1 MTHADLAAL
10 PVAEKI
16 QLMEALWDS
25 LCDDPAAA
33 AAIPAWHGEVLAERA
48 LQLDQG
54 SEELA
59 PWNDAKQ
66 SIRDQITKL

>member
-10 PVAEKI
+10 PVAERI
-16 QLMEALWDS
+16 QLMEVLWDS

-33 AAIPAWHGEVLAERA
+33 AAIPAWHDEVLAERA

-59 PWNDAKQ
+59 PWNEAKQ
-66 SIRDQITKL
+66 RIRAQITKP

>member
-16 QLMEALWDS
+16 QLMEALWGS
-25 LCDDPAAA
+25 LCDDPDAA
-33 AAIPAWHGEVLAERA
+33 AAIPAWHDEVLAERA

-54 SEELA
+54 SEELT
-59 PWNDAKQ
+59 PWNEAKHR
-66 SIRDQITKL
+66 IRTQITKS

>member
-16 QLMEALWDS
+16 LLMEALWDS
-25 LCDDPAAA
+25 LCDDPTAA
-33 AAIPAWHGEVLAERA
+33 AAIPAWHDEVLAERA

-54 SEELA
+54 NEELA
-59 PWNDAKQ
+59 PWNEAKQ
-66 SIRDQITKL
+66 NIRTQITKR

>member
-10 PVAEKI
+10 PIAEKI
-16 QLMEALWDS
+16 QLMEALWSS
-25 LCDDPAAA
+25 LCDDSAAA

-54 SEELA
+54 GEELA
-59 PWNDAKQ
+59 PWNEAKQ
-66 SIRDQITKL
+66 RIRAQIAKP